1 MPVAASSASEEADDF
16 LPSNL
21 EQWLAD
27 KRMEFINK
35 ALAMCDGS
43 KARAGKLL
51 GLTYQQMLYF
61 EKRAG
66 QPVTGRRGRRRKNA
80 EEMPTE
86 EVATGLETT
95 SVIAEEPSQP
105 EAPVD
110 MTEEAAAPQDVPQDA
125 LQDVP
130 QDATPE
136 SAPVVAEQ
144 SLFASAVL
152 DAESVSAKS
161 EEDAQA
167 EKDMKE
173 AEVEK
178 ETKDAQPEGEH
189 SSEPSIDEIANHI
202 VAQMLKSNNGKDE

>member
-1 MPVAASSASEEADDF
+1 
-16 LPSNL
+16 
-21 EQWLAD
+21 
-27 KRMEFINK
+27 
-35 ALAMCDGS
+35 
-43 KARAGKLL
+43 
-51 GLTYQQMLYF
+51 
-61 EKRAG
+61 
-66 QPVTGRRGRRRKNA
+66 
-80 EEMPTE
+80 
-86 EVATGLETT
+86 
-95 SVIAEEPSQP
+95 
-105 EAPVD
+105 